1 MNLYMISY
9 KHKQHHVGYCPTVA
23 MATGSRGY
31 KNQVRLRGLTK
42 YQGFLT
48 RAGGFCLC
56 SCGFN
61 RPINVKLTPMKA
73 LRLHHVSRLGVS
85 PGSAI
90 ALQHQVIALRVTQ
103 ILNLLGFAN

>member
-42 YQGFLT
+42 YQG
-48 RAGGFCLC
+48 
-56 SCGFN
+56 SFN
-61 RPINVKLTPMKA
+61 PR
-73 LRLHHVSRLGVS
+73 R
-85 PGSAI
+85 
-90 ALQHQVIALRVTQ
+90 RV
-103 ILNLLGFAN
+103 LFV